1 MGLKLCR
8 SCDYSLDELSCPDTY
23 VKHSNID
30 RFDEYA
36 ALIFARLYASFPIRV
51 KLVDFDV
58 IPRAWKDGEF
68 LVEVYSEESEF
79 VTATI
84 YWLRDA
90 GYISGQVI
98 SLGLLDAVLTSK
110 GLEVMK
116 ATPAS
121 IAGGPSLGDRI
132 TEAVKEE
139 GKETM
144 RSLVSEALG
153 IGARLISP
161 MVGLSS

>member
-1 MGLKLCR
+1 MA
-8 SCDYSLDELSCPDTY
+8 T
-23 VKHSNID
+23 SNID

-36 ALIFARLYASFPIRV
+36 ALIFARLYATFPIPV
-51 KLVDFDV
+51 KLSDFEV
-58 IPRAWKDGEF
+58 IPKAWKDDEF
-68 LVEVYSEESEF
+68 VLEVYQEESEF

-84 YWLRDA
+84 LWLRDA

-98 SLGLLDAVLTSK
+98 SLGLIDAVLTSK

-116 ATPAS
+116 ATPSS
-121 IAGGPSLGDRI
+121 ISGGPSLGDRL
-132 TEAVKEE
+132 TDAVKEG

-161 MVGLSS
+161 LVGLSS